1 MVKDIS
7 KATNQQLYTIARD
20 SSERLR
26 ERYAAARELQKRRM
40 LRGKQNQTT
49 ETAEK
54 VFEE

>member
-26 ERYAAARELQKRRM
+26 ERYAAARELQTRRKE
-40 LRGKQNQTT
+40 RG
-49 ETAEK
+49 
-54 VFEE
+54 EESSHPKS